1 MADPEL
7 EALRQKRLNELQQAQ
22 GGPGGG
28 AYGGGYG
35 VRTRFNKRVSY
46 FDLVIFSFRMT
57 QVKKKK

>member
-35 VRTRFNKRVSY
+35 V
-46 FDLVIFSFRMT
+46 DLIRESLILTYLFCYLE
-57 QVKKKK
+57 

>member
-22 GGPGGG
+22 GGAPGGGG

-35 VRTRFNKRVSY
+35 VRLDF
-46 FDLVIFSFRMT
+46 
-57 QVKKKK
+57 